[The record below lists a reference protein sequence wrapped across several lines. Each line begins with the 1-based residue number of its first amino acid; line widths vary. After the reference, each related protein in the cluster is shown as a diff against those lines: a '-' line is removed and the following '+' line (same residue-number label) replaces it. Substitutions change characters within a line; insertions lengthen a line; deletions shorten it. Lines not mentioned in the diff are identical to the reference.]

1 MVSRRTKVRKN
12 TLRRRKVKRR
22 GHSRRQRGGSSGP
35 SSANRASGPS
45 SANRVSGPSPVSV
58 PSLPGPPINIY
69 LQLTGTSITNP
80 SCDGPLVLS
89 ETNRFS
95 TRPSII
101 TVNFKVPIKFAG
113 ATWSK
118 WLNGRWIPVGTYL
131 TTNPN
136 SSYVF
141 QATPTGTN
149 VLKTIKK
156 AGIPIG
162 ATNIAMPAS
171 GGISTSTIT
180 INNITT
186 NTSNFAAGVST
197 TSSPTDNKPVNI
209 RITLNTLQ

>member
-1 MVSRRTKVRKN
+1 MVSRRNKVRKN

-35 SSANRASGPS
+35 STANRASGPS
-45 SANRVSGPSPVSV
+45 SVSG

-69 LQLTGTSITNP
+69 LQLSGTTITNP
-80 SCDGPLVLS
+80 SSDGMLADVTPL
-89 ETNRFS
+89 S
-95 TRPSII
+95 TGTSMI
-101 TVNFKVPIKFAG
+101 TVKFKNPIKFAG

-118 WLNGRWIPVGTYL
+118 WLNGNWIPVGTYL

-149 VLKTIKK
+149 GLKTIKK

-162 ATNIAMPAS
+162 ATNIEMPAS

-197 TSSPTDNKPVNI
+197 TPSPINNQSVNI
-209 RITLNTLQ
+209 RITLNTLA

>member
-1 MVSRRTKVRKN
+1 
-12 TLRRRKVKRR
+12 VKRR

-45 SANRVSGPSPVSV
+45 SANRASGPSSANRASGPSSPSPVSV
-58 PSLPGPPINIY
+58 PGPPINIY
-69 LQLTGTSITNP
+69 LQLSGTTITNP
-80 SCDGPLVLS
+80 SSDGTLADVTPL
-89 ETNRFS
+89 S
-95 TRPSII
+95 TGTSMI
-101 TVNFKVPIKFAG
+101 TLKFKNPIKFAG

-118 WLNGRWIPVGTYL
+118 WFNGRWIPVGTYL

-136 SSYVF
+136 SSYIF

-149 VLKTIKK
+149 GLKTIKK

-186 NTSNFAAGVST
+186 NNSNFAAGVST
-197 TSSPTDNKPVNI
+197 TSSPINNQTVNI

>member
-1 MVSRRTKVRKN
+1 
-12 TLRRRKVKRR
+12 VKRR

-58 PSLPGPPINIY
+58 PSPVSGPSLPGPPINIY
-69 LQLTGTSITNP
+69 LQLSGTTITNP
-80 SCDGPLVLS
+80 SSDGILADVTPL
-89 ETNRFS
+89 S
-95 TRPSII
+95 TGTSMI
-101 TVNFKVPIKFAG
+101 TVKFKNPINFAG

-118 WLNGRWIPVGTYL
+118 WLNGNWIPVGTYL

-141 QATPTGTN
+141 QATPTGTIGS
-149 VLKTIKK
+149 KTIKK

-197 TSSPTDNKPVNI
+197 TSSPINNQPVNI